1 MDNIKI
7 SPDTV
12 EGIKITLTDGRQ
24 YTLRE
29 KETLGEINKEQEAIF
44 LFDNGQIY
52 QGQSDGQ
59 VDEEGDFPLFRPIS
73 KVGIALPFGRLVGWA
88 YLKEKRDPLVSTREL
103 LGKLAEQVSQD
114 FRIDLLSVRFKRDEE
129 GKLTDIL
136 LSYNE
141 RTDTESEN
149 GNPQPE
155 GERK

>member
-1 MDNIKI
+1 MNNIRI
-7 SPDTV
+7 SPDIV
-12 EGIKITLTDGRQ
+12 EGIEIRLTDGQQ
-24 YTLRE
+24 YTLRG
-29 KETLGEINKEQEAIF
+29 KDTLGEIDKEQKAIF
-44 LFDNGQIY
+44 LFDNGQLY

-59 VDEEGDFPLFRPIS
+59 VDEEGDFPLFRPTS

-114 FRIDLLSVRFKRDEE
+114 FGIDLLSVRFKRNEE
-129 GKLTDIL
+129 GELTDIL
-136 LSYNE
+136 LSYDE
-141 RTDTESEN
+141 RSATESEN

>member
-1 MDNIKI
+1 MDNIRI

-12 EGIKITLTDGRQ
+12 EGIVIRLTDGQQ
-24 YTLRE
+24 YTLRG
-29 KETLGEINKEQEAIF
+29 KDTLGEIDKEQEAIF

-59 VDEEGDFPLFRPIS
+59 VDEEGDFPLFRPTS

-114 FRIDLLSVRFKRDEE
+114 FGIDLLSVRFKRDDD
-129 GKLTDIL
+129 GRLTDVL

-141 RTDTESEN
+141 RAETESEN
-149 GNPQPE
+149 GNPQSE